1 MQATLSLGPV
11 VPRLRARWR
20 AWWDARHPR
29 RDTQELT
36 QRNVYILPTR
46 AGWVFAL
53 TLVVLLVASINYQL
67 SLGYILTFL
76 LAGSAVVAMHVTHST
91 LRGLK
96 LHLRPP
102 QPVFAGES
110 ATIECV
116 LASSATRARHGIGL
130 RLVGPERAPHWSW
143 TDVAAGGQATVRLG
157 FVAPR
162 RGRLALPTIR
172 LETRFPLGLFRAW
185 SDWRPA
191 STLLAWPRPERPA
204 APLPA
209 ARAIGSGTATARR
222 SEGGELEGIR
232 GYRRGDPLKLVV
244 WKKAARAL
252 DTGGELVSRDTSS
265 AARHELWL
273 DWTMTGALAPEDRL
287 SRLSAWV
294 LAAERS
300 GADWGLRLP
309 GRELAPAQGE
319 AHRRQGL
326 EVLALWV

>member
-1 MQATLSLGPV
+1 MQATLSFGPV
-11 VPRLRARWR
+11 APRLRARWR